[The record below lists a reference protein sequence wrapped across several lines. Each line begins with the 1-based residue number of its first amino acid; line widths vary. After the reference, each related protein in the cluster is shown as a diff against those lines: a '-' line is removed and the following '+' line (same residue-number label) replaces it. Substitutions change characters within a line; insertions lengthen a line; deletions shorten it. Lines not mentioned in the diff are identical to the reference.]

1 MHFSSEQELLAS
13 KHLQEQFYTLEGSKV
28 LKQPST
34 LQLQYDIVQGFC
46 ALYASV

>member
-1 MHFSSEQELLAS
+1 MHLSSEQELLAS

-34 LQLQYDIVQGFC
+34 QLQYDIVQGFC